1 MNINIGTETWLTI
14 PIFGGIPITD
24 AVVVSWIVSVIIIAF
39 ALIVRYILLPKFE
52 DVPKGFQNL
61 IELFVEWVYH
71 FCEDTL
77 HEKGRELAPYI
88 GTLALYLG
96 LANIIELV
104 GLKPPT
110 TNLATTFALAIM
122 TFFLS
127 NYYGIRKKGALGRLK
142 DLAKPVAIMAPINF
156 ITNLAQPISMAS
168 RLYGNILGGLVVMEI
183 IYKTVPIFI
192 PSFLAIYFNLF
203 DGLMQTFIFM
213 TLTLTFTSEAMD

>member
-24 AVVVSWIVSVIIIAF
+24 AVVVSWIVSVIIITF

-52 DVPKGFQNL
+52 DVPKGFQSL

-122 TFFLS
+122 TFPVKLLWYKEKRCLREVKRFS
-127 NYYGIRKKGALGRLK
+127 QTRSHNGTHKFYY
-142 DLAKPVAIMAPINF
+142 
-156 ITNLAQPISMAS
+156 
-168 RLYGNILGGLVVMEI
+168 
-183 IYKTVPIFI
+183 
-192 PSFLAIYFNLF
+192 
-203 DGLMQTFIFM
+203 
-213 TLTLTFTSEAMD
+213 